1 MTDDDDHSMVCSLAD
16 RDSDFDL
23 TNQNKYKLHH
33 NRSHSRITMDSDEE
47 PPAYNPKK

>member
-1 MTDDDDHSMVCSLAD
+1 MIDDDDHSMVCSLAD

-23 TNQNKYKLHH
+23 TNQNKYRPH